1 MEGFVF
7 AFLPLRCPRFAATF
21 GCVFLSSRR
30 PNPAGCLG
38 FLGSDGA
45 GSFLGPKPNRAE
57 RARMMSAVPAV
68 FVCRRSAG
76 VMTDEMNWCAVGWS
90 GGCGRLVAGS
100 GGLVGFLMGL
110 MGIADGQTG
119 RIAEEGQRG
128 CCFGSCSSQ
137 PALRLRA
144 AGVEARAAGGV
155 VDRGRPPASGF
166 LISGSVFFF
175 FFLRPAAPAGRRS
188 TTCWVQRHSMHGK
201 HGSAANVT
209 GCRMCG
215 ILSWTFH
222 CLPNLVAREYHPWLS
237 IFWSIKLARSKHSLG
252 CGLHSRY

>member
-166 LISGSVFFF
+166 LISGSVFFSF
-175 FFLRPAAPAGRRS
+175 SCALRPLPAADLLPAGCSDIRCTVNMEALQMLQAVECAGFFLGLFTACRISS
-188 TTCWVQRHSMHGK
+188 T
-201 HGSAANVT
+201 
-209 GCRMCG
+209 
-215 ILSWTFH
+215 
-222 CLPNLVAREYHPWLS
+222 
-237 IFWSIKLARSKHSLG
+237 
-252 CGLHSRY
+252 